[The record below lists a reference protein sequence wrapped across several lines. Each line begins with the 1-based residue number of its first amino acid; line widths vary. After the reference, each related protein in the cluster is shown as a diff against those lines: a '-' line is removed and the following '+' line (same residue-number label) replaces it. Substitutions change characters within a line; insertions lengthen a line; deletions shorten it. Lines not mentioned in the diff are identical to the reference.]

1 MIMNKR
7 AVIIGAGGFI
17 GTNLELFLVRKG
29 FRVISV
35 SRSWLNTEEISSLTR
50 VTADIVES
58 RVLERIVDGA
68 DFVFHLAHGTTPASS
83 MKDLHSDLLGSVPPS
98 LSLIEACA
106 SADAKLIFMSSGG
119 TIYGIPSEI
128 PTPENSVLQ
137 PISGYGISKL
147 VIEKYLNLFSFHKK
161 LRYSILRLA
170 NPYGPWQ
177 TGIHGQG
184 VIGLWVQQ
192 AIQDQPIQIWGN
204 GETLRDYIYIEDVI
218 NAIWAVIQYNGPS
231 DVFNIGNGVGYNLNQ
246 IMSMLSQQLGKDV
259 KHEYVLDRYVD
270 IPISVLDISKAIN
283 LLSWK
288 PTTSLTDGLSLT
300 YDWFRYYLNIPQ
312 F

>member
-1 MIMNKR
+1 MFYKIDGAKIMIKPQ

-35 SRSWLNTEEISSLTR
+35 SRSWLNTKQISSLTR
-50 VTADIVES
+50 ITADIVYS
-58 RVLERIVDGA
+58 RVFEKIVDGA

-98 LSLIEACA
+98 LSLMESCA
-106 SADAKLIFMSSGG
+106 SADAKLIFLSSGG

-128 PTPENSVLQ
+128 PTKENSVLQ

-147 VIEKYLNLFSFHKK
+147 VIEKYLNLFSFHKN

-184 VIGLWVQQ
+184 VIGSWVKQ

-204 GETLRDYIYIEDVI
+204 GETVRDYIYIEDVL
-218 NAIWAVIQYNGPS
+218 NAIWSVIQYNGPS
-231 DVFNIGNGVGYNLNQ
+231 DVFNIGYGVGYDLNQ
-246 IMSMLSQQLGKDV
+246 IMSMLGQQLGKDV
-259 KHEYVLDRYVD
+259 KHEYVLARSVD

-283 LLSWK
+283 VLSWK
-288 PTTSLTDGLSLT
+288 PTTSLKNGLSLT
-300 YDWFRYYLNIPQ
+300 YDW
-312 F
+312 